1 MARLLALS
9 PPAEFTHSIMG
20 QATSIFETYLRYS
33 SCGPVDV
40 QEVDARR
47 RWLVTALAESEAPPN
62 MQCMDTLR
70 CGAGARV
77 VTTSIVLVPSGP
89 CHDPVVR
96 ADVRLPRPHLKSTRP
111 ESATAICS

>member
-1 MARLLALS
+1 
-9 PPAEFTHSIMG
+9 MG
-20 QATSIFETYLRYS
+20 QATSIFETYLRPS

-77 VTTSIVLVPSGP
+77 ATTGIVLVPSGP
-89 CHDPVVR
+89 RHDPVVR
-96 ADVRLPRPHLKSTRP
+96 ADVRFPRQPLKNTRP
-111 ESATAICS
+111 ESATAIYSSLIVLVGVFIVAM